1 MNDPAPTRTRGDL
14 CPGVVRPWGAADG
27 ALVRLRL
34 PGGDL
39 PAEGLVRLAALA
51 RRYGDGTV
59 HLTSRANIQVRGLP
73 LAGGRLPAEV
83 EAALLATGLVPS
95 PTHELV
101 RNVLVSP
108 LTGVAGGR
116 ADLRPVARDL
126 DRLVCAEPALAGLSA
141 RFLFVLDDGRGDV
154 AGQRLDLGA
163 VALDHGTAQLRAGS
177 GWGGCVPLGGV
188 PEALVALAHDFL
200 AARGDGPTAPWHV
213 DELPGALVAG
223 TPDARALVRGD
234 PVPYGP
240 VPTGVHLPAPDGV
253 LADALLD
260 EVIAAAAAGKRLVVT
275 PWRGVLVLE
284 PARPGHDAT

>member
-1 MNDPAPTRTRGDL
+1 M
-14 CPGVVRPWGAADG
+14 VRPWGAADG

-51 RRYGDGTV
+51 RRYGDGAV
-59 HLTSRANIQVRGLP
+59 HLTTRANVQVRGLP
-73 LAGGRLPAEV
+73 LDDDRLPAEV
-83 EAALLATGLVPS
+83 EAALLGTGLVPS

-116 ADLRPVARDL
+116 ADLRPVVREL
-126 DRLVCAEPALAGLSA
+126 DRRVCADPALAGLSA

-154 AGQRLDLGA
+154 AGRRLDLGA
-163 VALDHGTAQLRAGS
+163 VALDEGTAQLRAGS
-177 GWGGCVPLGGV
+177 GWGGCVPLDAV
-188 PEALVALAHDFL
+188 PAGLVALAHDFL
-200 AARGDGPTAPWHV
+200 AARADGPTAPWHV
-213 DELPGALVAG
+213 DELAG
-223 TPDARALVRGD
+223 TLAEQTPDPRALVRSE
-234 PVPYGP
+234 PLPYGP

-253 LADALLD
+253 LAGGLLD

-284 PARPGHDAT
+284 PGCRP